1 MTSLPCAR
9 GWGGDGRD
17 NDTLVLIQAGR
28 GLLGCLGTAIRMSM
42 YVGDW
47 REGAAVTPYLV
58 CLFAGRLV
66 SWTVFGGFV
75 GRLVGWPVVWFTG
88 WLVGWSANLLVGCN
102 EKQYKRLQF
111 QNPITLLDV
120 STKQ

>member
-1 MTSLPCAR
+1 MIIIYYITCIIL
-9 GWGGDGRD
+9 
-17 NDTLVLIQAGR
+17 
-28 GLLGCLGTAIRMSM
+28 
-42 YVGDW
+42 
-47 REGAAVTPYLV
+47 VTPCLV
-58 CLFAGRLV
+58 CLFAGWLV
-66 SWTVFGGFV
+66 SWTVISGFV

-88 WLVGWSANLLVGCN
+88 WLVGWSAKLLVGCN